1 MMIPEVLHVTNRR
14 IATLTLLKLADLT
27 VVGVALTIALGAALS
42 TGGDVNLWLSVMQ
55 MRVTVQNAIFVAAYL
70 AAWHMLLKSLGL
82 YRSYRIAPASR
93 EVGAIGMAV
102 VIGVLPLVPA
112 GQALD
117 FQYVTDR
124 FILAFTSLSFLG
136 LV

>member
-1 MMIPEVLHVTNRR
+1 MIPEVLHVTNRR

-82 YRSYRIAPASR
+82 YRSCRIAPASR
-93 EVGAIGMAV
+93 EAGSLTYWCGKFGGSRTRSPGANDSMLSPTTRRPELLSIS
-102 VIGVLPLVPA
+102 VISISG
-112 GQALD
+112 
-117 FQYVTDR
+117 
-124 FILAFTSLSFLG
+124 
-136 LV
+136 